1 MNKTEVYRIES
12 DDPSEMRDDLIN
24 NFPEFRDKC
33 LASGAAFQIGFS
45 SIAGARFE
53 RDWGL
58 TVREFVFTNFFHTDL
73 SDQPVKKYERRK
85 LKIS

>member
-1 MNKTEVYRIES
+1 MSKIEVYHIES
-12 DDPSEMRDDLIN
+12 DDTSEMREDLTN

-33 LASGAAFQIGFS
+33 LASGASFQIGFS

-58 TVREFVFTNFFHTDL
+58 TVLEFVFANYFPTAL